1 MIGGGQGYLLGMG
14 CSECIMMQ
22 GNIRENEISHT
33 LWGSLLLLTGACRSN
48 KSISP
53 GSTESKTSP
62 DRSNGD
68 SIEYGRMVD
77 YEER

>member
-1 MIGGGQGYLLGMG
+1 
-14 CSECIMMQ
+14 MMQ
-22 GNIRENEISHT
+22 GNIREKEISHT

-53 GSTESKTSP
+53 GSTESKTS
-62 DRSNGD
+62 NGD

-77 YEER
+77 YEERGSTGEPPMHRYHNIRSIVYT